1 MKDFSRISAPLT
13 RLIRK
18 QVKFEWDD
26 TCEQSFQKLKNCL
39 TTAPVLALPTDQG
52 GMTVHC
58 DASRVGL
65 GCVLMQKGESQYGGC
80 ALSRKSMGSLA
91 HISVH
96 KRSIVK
102 ELRDL
107 FDMGVQFEVT
117 ESQGLVAQFQVRP
130 LLIDEIKANQDKDP
144 SFIKLRETVQSGHT
158 SGFEI
163 RDGVLRRGNRLC
175 VPDVDGLRQRI
186 LQEAHN
192 APYIVHPG
200 VTKMYLDVKGMY

>member
-1 MKDFSRISAPLT
+1 MY
-13 RLIRK
+13 
-18 QVKFEWDD
+18 
-26 TCEQSFQKLKNCL
+26 
-39 TTAPVLALPTDQG
+39 
-52 GMTVHC
+52 C

-65 GCVLMQKGESQYGGC
+65 GCVLMQNGKVIAYASGQLRRHELNYPTHDLEMAAVIFALKIWRHYLYVVAD
-80 ALSRKSMGSLA
+80 ALSWKSMGSLA

-107 FDMGVQFEVT
+107 FNMGVQFEVT

-144 SFIKLRETVQSGHT
+144 SFIKLRETVQSGQT

-163 RDGVLRRGNRLC
+163 RDDVLRRGNRLC

-186 LQEAHN
+186 L
-192 APYIVHPG
+192 
-200 VTKMYLDVKGMY
+200 